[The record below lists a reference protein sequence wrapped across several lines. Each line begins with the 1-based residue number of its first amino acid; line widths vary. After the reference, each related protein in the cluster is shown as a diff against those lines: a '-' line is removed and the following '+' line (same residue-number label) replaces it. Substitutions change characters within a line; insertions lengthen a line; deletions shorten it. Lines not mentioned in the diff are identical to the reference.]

1 MRAPRIALTVDS
13 RGPGHGYANYL
24 QRISDAGGEAVVLIP
39 GDVDLLTALDGIDG
53 LLVPGGTDIDP
64 AHYGEAPVA
73 ELLQVDAGRDE
84 LELALIRRA
93 MQRDMPV
100 LAICRGFQVLNVAC
114 GGRLQQHIP
123 GDGHRALDGGR
134 GDSQWHPV
142 AIDEASQ
149 LAGLMGAGTR
159 RVNSRHHQAVRRGM
173 VANDLIESAVSPD
186 GCIEGLESP
195 THRFVLGVQWHPE
208 RPEMLPE
215 FAPLFDAFVGA
226 TRGALT

>member
-13 RGPGHGYANYL
+13 RGPRNGYNNYL
-24 QRISDAGGEAVVLIP
+24 QRISDAGGEVVVLVP
-39 GDVDLLTALDGIDG
+39 GAVDPAAALDRIDG
-53 LLVPGGTDIDP
+53 LLIPGGTDIDP
-64 AHYGEAPVA
+64 AHFGEAPVP
-73 ELLQVDAGRDE
+73 ELLTVDPGRDE
-84 LELALIRRA
+84 LELTLIRAA
-93 MQRDMPV
+93 MRRDVPL

-134 GDSQWHPV
+134 GESQWHAV
-142 AIDEASQ
+142 TIDEASQ

-159 RVNSRHHQAVRRGM
+159 QVNSRHHQAVRRGM
-173 VANDLIESAVSPD
+173 VADGLIESAISRD

-195 THRFVLGVQWHPE
+195 AHRFVVGVQWHPE
-208 RPEMLPE
+208 RPEMMPA

>member
-13 RGPGHGYANYL
+13 RGPGQGYLNYL
-24 QRISDAGGEAVVLIP
+24 NRISDTGGEAVVLVP
-39 GDVDLLTALDGIDG
+39 GAVDLATVLDGIDG
-53 LLVPGGTDIDP
+53 LLVPGGTDVDP
-64 AHYGEAPVA
+64 AHFGESPVP
-73 ELLQVDAGRDE
+73 ELLPVDAGRDE
-84 LELALIRRA
+84 LELALIREA
-93 MQRDMPV
+93 MRRDMPL

-123 GDGHRALDGGR
+123 DDGHRALDGGR
-134 GDSQWHPV
+134 GDSRWHAV

-159 RVNSRHHQAVRRGM
+159 QVNSRHHQAVRRGM
-173 VANDLIESAVSPD
+173 VADGLIESAVSPD

-195 THRFVLGVQWHPE
+195 AHRFVVGVQWHPE
-208 RPEMLPE
+208 RPEMMPD

-226 TRGALT
+226 TRGVVT